1 MNRNLKQ
8 QYIERVQW
16 LSRITQETERTMLDG
31 PSIDMLALKQSVVS
45 AVDVQLQWE
54 ALWVIDTIR
63 KYYQSIDGFLFQ
75 YGDKNSKEQIGRL
88 FGFRPDKLIGNI
100 TIVQKWPVLQIVFSE
115 MQDLL
120 SVKFAKRKDIFT
132 QEDKASGFFK
142 VLRFDGYE
150 IPVCVS
156 IDGLFEKSTI
166 VHEMTHFRN
175 SLVSMSHYSQGWWI
189 DAYEQVV
196 YDDLQEEILAF
207 FSEGIGRANIMLAIG
222 HDPRYFF
229 YKRLEDKDDTTHHRF
244 MKDVS
249 TFINIARSVKDL
261 RPDDYLYDLALIPI
275 KKWKRYLG
283 YLQDSDEF
291 WN

>member
-16 LSRITQETERTMLDG
+16 LSQIIQETEKTMINSA
-31 PSIDMLALKQSVVS
+31 SIDMLALKQSVIS
-45 AVDVQLQWE
+45 AVDTELQWE
-54 ALWVIDTIR
+54 AIWVVDTIR
-63 KYYQSIDGFLFQ
+63 KYYQSIEQFLFR
-75 YGDKNSKEQIGRL
+75 YGDKDTKEQVWRL
-88 FGFRPDKLIGNI
+88 FGFRPDKLTGDIK
-100 TIVQKWPVLQIVFSE
+100 IVRRWPVLQISFSE

-120 SVKFAKRKDIFT
+120 SVKFAKRKDTFT

-156 IDGLFEKSTI
+156 LIGLFEESTI

-175 SLVSMSHYSQGWWI
+175 SVVGMSHYSQGWWI

-207 FSEGIGRANIMLAIG
+207 FSEGIGRADIMLAIW
-222 HDPRYFF
+222 HDQRYHFHR
-229 YKRLEDKDDTTHHRF
+229 RLEDVNRDTHQRF
-244 MKDVS
+244 MKDVAW
-249 TFINIARSVKDL
+249 FINTARSIKEL
-261 RPDDYLYDLALIPI
+261 RPESYLYDLALIPI
-275 KKWKRYLG
+275 KKWKRYLR
-283 YLQDSDEF
+283 YLKE
-291 WN
+291 NHG